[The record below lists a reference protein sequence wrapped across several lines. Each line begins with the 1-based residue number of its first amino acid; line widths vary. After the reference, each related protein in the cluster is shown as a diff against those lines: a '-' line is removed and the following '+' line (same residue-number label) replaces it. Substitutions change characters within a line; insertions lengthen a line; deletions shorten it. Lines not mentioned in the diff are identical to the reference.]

1 MSTLRKAFILIYK
14 QLANVK
20 EEYNSYRKE
29 VMNTMKGEGSGG
41 ITQTDEQV
49 AASVDYTPQSQNNN
63 IQQIVPPIGERR
75 KLFSEVVKNHD
86 NYKRHRIALKPKET
100 TTLEQI
106 KSQLKNCINPT
117 GIKFGI
123 KVVKTI

>member
-1 MSTLRKAFILIYK
+1 VRKAFILIYK
-14 QLANVK
+14 QLAKLK
-20 EEYNSYRKE
+20 EEYNCYRKE
-29 VMNTMKGEGSGG
+29 VKNTMKGEGSGG

-49 AASVDYTPQSQNNN
+49 GASVDYTPQSQNNN
-63 IQQIVPPIGERR
+63 IQQMVPPIGERR

-86 NYKRHRIALKPKET
+86 NNKRHRITLKPQETT